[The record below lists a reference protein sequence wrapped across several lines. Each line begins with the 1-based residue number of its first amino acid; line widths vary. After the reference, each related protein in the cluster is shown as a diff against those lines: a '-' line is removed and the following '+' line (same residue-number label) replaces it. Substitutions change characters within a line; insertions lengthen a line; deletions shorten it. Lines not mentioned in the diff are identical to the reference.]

1 MMKPLLDV
9 IFNSRKRR
17 DTLILLQE
25 APQEMEYLLKSLD
38 TNRQALLPQVK
49 ILENHY
55 LVTKSDDV
63 YGLTKIGKL
72 IVDEVKPLL
81 DTTSFFDTDLD
92 YWGTHDLNF
101 IPPYLLSRI
110 HELSPFRVISN
121 IPPMQIYEPSENV
134 LEKAKHS
141 KVQTSVTTFLF
152 PNFASILKDFTESG
166 VKMRLIVTQELLS
179 KIRNE
184 MEEIRVLLNNGDHE
198 VFLCSKEMN
207 FASFGTNDFC
217 FMMRALTKKGDYD
230 MKYIVT
236 CKPSAIQW
244 GNELFDCYLK
254 ESTPITVI

>member
-1 MMKPLLDV
+1 MKKPLQDV
-9 IFNSRKRR
+9 IFCSRKRR
-17 DTLILLQE
+17 DILILLQE
-25 APQEMEYLLKSLD
+25 APLEMDYLLKSLD

-63 YGLTKIGKL
+63 YGLTTIGKL

-81 DTTSFFDTDLD
+81 DTINVFDTNVE
-92 YWGTHDLNF
+92 YWGTHDLGF
-101 IPPYLLSRI
+101 IPPYLLKRI
-110 HELSPFRVISN
+110 HELSSCKVISN
-121 IPPMQIYEPSENV
+121 IPLTQIYEPSENV
-134 LEKAKHS
+134 LEKAKFS
-141 KVQTSVTTFLF
+141 KVQTSVTTFIF

-184 MEEIRVLLNNGDHE
+184 MEEIRSLLNSGDHE
-198 VFLCSKEMN
+198 VFLYSKEMN
-207 FASFGTNDFC
+207 FMSFGTNDFC

-230 MKYIVT
+230 MKYIMT

-244 GNELFDCYLK
+244 GHELFDCYLK
-254 ESTPITVI
+254 DSTPITVI